1 MPPEPEIPLAVV
13 ALTIIAG
20 LLSLFYS
27 LCGAAMT
34 FIRIGPDPVGLHI
47 GDIIAFVFASLPL
60 LAFPIFLSSLYSMK
74 TCRNWFSAYFIVD
87 LFFGS
92 IVIFKGFRLG
102 LFFTIL
108 RIAVILATVML
119 NAAYLLVKH
128 ALRGSNEK
136 IPGFINIMTR

>member
-1 MPPEPEIPLAVV
+1 MPLEPEIPFAVV
-13 ALTIIAG
+13 PLTIIAG

-27 LCGAAMT
+27 LYGAVMT
-34 FIRIGPDPVGLHI
+34 FFRIGNTSLHGW
-47 GDIIAFVFASLPL
+47 GDIYALVFMSLPL
-60 LAFPIFLSSLYSMK
+60 LAFPIFLSSLFSLK